1 MCDDIGGWISA
12 NTAGYWGAD
21 SASNP
26 VETSWAQQTI
36 YGAPLPVLLA
46 TNKTMTGADI
56 RSNLAAITCRALV
69 IHSDADRS
77 VPLPITGRPTARAP
91 KLRQPDRHPRC

>member
-1 MCDDIGGWISA
+1 M
-12 NTAGYWGAD
+12 
-21 SASNP
+21 
-26 VETSWAQQTI
+26 ETSWNQQTI

-69 IHSDADRS
+69 THSDADRS